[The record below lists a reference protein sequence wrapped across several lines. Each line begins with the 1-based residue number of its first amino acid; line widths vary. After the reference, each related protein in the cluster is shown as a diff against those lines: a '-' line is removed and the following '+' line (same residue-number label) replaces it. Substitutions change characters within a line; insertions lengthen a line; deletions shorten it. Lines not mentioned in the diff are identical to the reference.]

1 MCVYVCVYVVGDSGL
16 SSFGLPDPLW
26 CLRTSSLTGRWRFV
40 YVLCVRTVGQ
50 GCGRDGPREAGL
62 GMFRF
67 IFGIIPTSCCLVLLL
82 VCLQCLLLLLAYPL
96 PGNFC

>member
-1 MCVYVCVYVVGDSGL
+1 VCVYVCVYVVGDSGL
-16 SSFGLPDPLW
+16 SSLGLPDPLW
-26 CLRTSSLTGRWRFV
+26 CLRTSPLTGRWCFV

-50 GCGRDGPREAGL
+50 GCGRDGRGEAGL

-67 IFGIIPTSCCLVLLL
+67 IFGVIPTSCCLVLLL
-82 VCLQCLLLLLAYPL
+82 VCLQRLLLLLAYPP